1 MNVNTNATGYI
12 TGFINIYDTSVV
24 TVPPPFTH
32 VAMEP
37 INYKVVSISLGDR
50 LSWDGDHYLYANPH
64 LVDMYLIKLMKMA
77 GIDMK
82 EIENFII
89 KVYNSDGEI
98 IYPSES

>member
-1 MNVNTNATGYI
+1 
-12 TGFINIYDTSVV
+12 
-24 TVPPPFTH
+24 
-32 VAMEP
+32 
-37 INYKVVSISLGDR
+37 
-50 LSWDGDHYLYANPH
+50 
-64 LVDMYLIKLMKMA
+64 MKMA